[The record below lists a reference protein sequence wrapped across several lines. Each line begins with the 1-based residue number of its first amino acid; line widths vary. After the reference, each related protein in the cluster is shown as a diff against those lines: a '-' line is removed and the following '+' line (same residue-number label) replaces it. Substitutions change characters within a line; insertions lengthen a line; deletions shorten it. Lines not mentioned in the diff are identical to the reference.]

1 MVVFQESIKIRGKF
15 LRFPNEWVKASYERM
30 WLAHKRHF
38 LCFKADV
45 WKCGLTEFK
54 AGLLDPTKPY
64 HPKAFSHQWSL
75 SSKDSSP
82 CFTVN
87 QGELSQRFW
96 DPSALSWKA
105 RRCPSSC
112 ETQSLRFGIW
122 GWGPKRAQLG
132 LQYRGCNGG
141 AGQRAGVESKGWI
154 WAFPLRLCG
163 LWQVTFLSIHF
174 FICRLGTVPP
184 ALANAWRCLRRACL
198 WKCPENRKDSHHI
211 WRLLTSPALSPTT
224 PPLCSV
230 FQPGKPSFGFFIG
243 SFLLPLGLCTCCFH
257 DLKCSSHLWFDFSPI
272 HPRTQL
278 IATPS
283 PISFG
288 WNPLLQVYIHSITI
302 L

>member
-1 MVVFQESIKIRGKF
+1 MVVFQEGIKIRGRF

-38 LCFKADV
+38 LCFKADA

-54 AGLLDPTKPY
+54 AALLDPTKPY

-87 QGELSQRFW
+87 RGRLSQRFW

-112 ETQSLRFGIW
+112 ETRSLRFGIW
-122 GWGPKRAQLG
+122 GWGPKQAQLG

-154 WAFPLRLCG
+154 WAFPLPLCG
-163 LWQVTFLSIHF
+163 LWQVTFLSIR
-174 FICRLGTVPP
+174 FICRSGTVLP
-184 ALANAWRCLRRACL
+184 ALANTWRC
-198 WKCPENRKDSHHI
+198 PEEGM
-211 WRLLTSPALSPTT
+211 
-224 PPLCSV
+224 SV
-230 FQPGKPSFGFFIG
+230 KVPGKQKRF
-243 SFLLPLGLCTCCFH
+243 T
-257 DLKCSSHLWFDFSPI
+257 SHL
-272 HPRTQL
+272 
-278 IATPS
+278 TPS
-283 PISFG
+283 S
-288 WNPLLQVYIHSITI
+288 LSSLITYNASPVFCVPARQTVFWV
-302 L
+302 LHR